1 MTIRGPKWDSLAKQI
16 RGKNIV
22 TLSLFDFMVTQK
34 PEKYTS
40 IKHMCFFHKNFCIHF
55 ALNVGVLKHIEQ
67 QNTRGKA
74 KLYC

>member
-1 MTIRGPKWDSLAKQI
+1 MHIVKHTYTCDSNIFARSKKYSKILQHDSLAKQI

-40 IKHMCFFHKNFCIHF
+40 IKHMCFFFKTFVFMLH
-55 ALNVGVLKHIEQ
+55 
-67 QNTRGKA
+67 
-74 KLYC
+74 